1 MPPYYTVSTPA
12 AHAGMVAMAATTP
25 GPSSG
30 IAMWRHL
37 IDTFGNRVVQAW
49 AYGLDKMSGLWLL
62 WFIVTAC
69 APIRRVAVVVLRRR
83 GS

>member
-1 MPPYYTVSTPA
+1 
-12 AHAGMVAMAATTP
+12 
-25 GPSSG
+25 
-30 IAMWRHL
+30 MWRHL

-62 WFIVTAC
+62 WFVVTAC